1 MDVLEYLILE
11 LIKDEPDDEFVQP
24 LNEEIRISLAESFI
38 KIIKSLNTIDKVNN
52 NLQNEKGEI
61 SIREKV
67 NDFSQNNQTNL

>member
-24 LNEEIRISLAESFI
+24 LNEEIRISLAESYI

-61 SIREKV
+61 SFREKV